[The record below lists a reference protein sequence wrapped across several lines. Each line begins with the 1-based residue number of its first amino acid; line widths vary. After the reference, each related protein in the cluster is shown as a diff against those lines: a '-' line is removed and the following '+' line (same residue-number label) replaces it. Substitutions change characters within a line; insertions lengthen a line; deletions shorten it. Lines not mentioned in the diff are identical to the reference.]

1 MNGTRSVAI
10 EKWVD
15 RATVNAQSIALLA
28 ALTGGGFGSVDRE
41 AQLALCCAEMVFGFG
56 AVAHHVVV
64 IRRTRMLHFVDG
76 FNDMLVNSVK
86 IVPIVNLRG

>member
-1 MNGTRSVAI
+1 MGGPGDGERPVHRT
-10 EKWVD
+10 
-15 RATVNAQSIALLA
+15 LA

-64 IRRTRMLHFVDG
+64 IRRTCMLHFVDG